1 MTEPAAAVAADFEQT
16 TESEARGYWSRAATR
31 FGQNRVAVVS
41 AVALVV
47 MCVAGL
53 LASKIA
59 PYGYQDL
66 NVLALSQSPSRA
78 HLFGTDGYG
87 RDYLSR
93 VLFGIGTSVKVG
105 MLVGVI
111 ATLFGTLLGAV
122 AGYYA
127 TFTDELL
134 MRLTDLLLT
143 LPVLPVALVAGVFL
157 HANTPLKAAL
167 VLACLLWT
175 SVARIVRGV
184 CLSLRQKEFVESAR
198 ASGASDMR
206 IIVRHLLP
214 NAIPS
219 IAVAATLMIATAVV
233 LEVTLAYLG
242 FGVTRVAGSVDAQ
255 ASLGDILRQAENEGL
270 YNWWGV
276 TLPGLPIVVLV
287 LSMNFVGDA
296 LRDALDPA
304 THTRSTGPRSRIGRM
319 LRGTLRPVFMPLRV
333 GARLLGDAR
342 DRLPRVSL
350 PSLDLPALPVRR
362 ERPRTRGRAARG
374 LAVQAIG
381 VVLLVGVAGAL
392 VYKLGV
398 HHTASPWATA
408 GSSPVNVSHA
418 RGAQTEVAVAVE
430 PVTGRN
436 LLAVSNDSLETKIR
450 VYTSTDGGRS
460 WVASFGPAAGSFVC
474 AKGDPAAA
482 IGARGRQY
490 IAFIERSDCGDG
502 VDLSPY
508 LVVAARPGPA
518 GHWLLRR
525 VAPPAIHYGFD
536 DRPAIAVARGGR
548 VYVAW
553 SRQLAPARETTV
565 LSSSVDGG
573 KTWSAPAPVSAQLS
587 YPQLVS
593 VTAGAN
599 GTVALAGVDARGIWL
614 ARSTDSGRHFTL
626 RVAGRIRP
634 NDAATCMRT
643 GRYLLAQQSIRC
655 LGPNPAVSLAGGRMF
670 VTYGTTGQDG
680 AWDVR
685 VSVFDRQLRRLSDLR
700 VGPPRG
706 RKPADRFWPAAA
718 VDAASGLLWVCF
730 YDTTGDPS
738 RERAWF
744 SCTHSR
750 DGRRWGEPVRVAR
763 DSADSAVLW
772 EDSRL
777 FGYQDPAAYGGYT
790 GLAAHA
796 GTVHPMW
803 IDTSDLGGRS
813 QEIFASRMETRP

>member
-1 MTEPAAAVAADFEQT
+1 VA
-16 TESEARGYWSRAATR
+16 
-31 FGQNRVAVVS
+31 S
-41 AVALVV
+41 AIVLLGL
-47 MCVAGL
+47 CLAGL

-66 NVLALSQSPSRA
+66 NVRALSQAPSRA

-111 ATLFGTLLGAV
+111 ATLFGTLVGAI

-127 TFTDELL
+127 RFTDELL

-157 HANTPLKAAL
+157 HADTPLKAAL

-184 CLSLRQKEFVESAR
+184 CLSLRHKEFVESAR
-198 ASGASDMR
+198 ASGASDAR

-242 FGVTRVAGSVDAQ
+242 FGVTRTAGSVQAQ

-276 TLPGLPIVVLV
+276 TLPGLPVVLLV
-287 LSMNFVGDA
+287 LTMNFVGDA

-304 THTRSTGPRSRIGRM
+304 THRHATGPRSRAGRM
-319 LRGTLRPVFMPLRV
+319 LGAVLRPVFTPLRA
-333 GARLLGDAR
+333 GTRLLGDAR
-342 DRLPRVSL
+342 DRLPRVSFPAL
-350 PSLDLPALPVRR
+350 NLPALPARRQRPPTRARAVRS
-362 ERPRTRGRAARG
+362 
-374 LAVQAIG
+374 LALQAIG
-381 VVLLVGVAGAL
+381 VIAIVAIAGAL

-408 GSSPVNVSHA
+408 GSSPVDVSRA

-430 PVTGRN
+430 PSAGKN
-436 LLAVSNDSLETKIR
+436 LLAVSNDSLEAKIR
-450 VYTSTDGGRS
+450 VYSSTDGGRS
-460 WVASFGPAAGSFVC
+460 WTGSLGPALAPFVC

-482 IGARGRQY
+482 IGATGRQY
-490 IAFIERSDCGDG
+490 VAFIERSDCGEG

-508 LVVAARPGPA
+508 LVVASRAGSV

-525 VAPPAIHYGFD
+525 VAPPALRYGFD
-536 DRPAIAVARGGR
+536 DRPAIAVAPGGR

-573 KTWSAPAPVSAQLS
+573 RTWSPPAPVSAKLS

-593 VTAGAN
+593 VATGAN
-599 GTVALAGVDARGIWL
+599 GTVALAGVDARGVWL
-614 ARSTDSGRHFTL
+614 AQSSDAARHFTL
-626 RVAGRIRP
+626 RAAGPIRP
-634 NDAATCMRT
+634 NNAATCMRT

-655 LGPNPAVSLAGGRMF
+655 LGPNPAVSLARGRTF
-670 VTYGTTGQDG
+670 VTYGTTGRDG

-685 VSVFDRQLRRLSDLR
+685 VVVFDRHLRQLAVAR
-700 VGPPRG
+700 VGRPRG
-706 RKPADRFWPAAA
+706 PRPADRFWPAAA

-750 DGRRWGEPVRVAR
+750 DGRTWAEPVRVAR
-763 DSADSAVLW
+763 DSADVAVLW

-790 GLAAHA
+790 GLAVHA
-796 GTVHPMW
+796 GTAHPMW
-803 IDTSDLGGRS
+803 IDTSDLGGRL
-813 QEIFASRMETRP
+813 QEIFASRVEIGP

>member
-16 TESEARGYWSRAATR
+16 TDSEARGYWSRAATR
-31 FGQNRVAVVS
+31 FGQNPVAVLS
-41 AVALVV
+41 AVVLVV

-59 PYGYQDL
+59 PYGYQDV

-105 MLVGVI
+105 MLVGI
-111 ATLFGTLLGAV
+111 LATLFGTLVGAI

-127 TFTDELL
+127 RFTDELL

-198 ASGASDMR
+198 ASGASDAR

-242 FGVTRVAGSVDAQ
+242 FGVTRIAGSVDAQ
-255 ASLGDILRQAENEGL
+255 ASLGDILREAENEGL

-287 LSMNFVGDA
+287 LSMNFVGDT

-304 THTRSTGPRSRIGRM
+304 THTQVRGPRSRLGRM
-319 LRGTLRPVFMPLRV
+319 LGAAVRPVSTPMRA
-333 GARLLGDAR
+333 GGRLLGDVR

-350 PSLDLPALPVRR
+350 PLPALPSLPARR
-362 ERPRTRGRAARG
+362 RRPQTRGRAARS
-374 LAVQAIG
+374 LAAQAIG
-381 VVLLVGVAGAL
+381 VVALVAVAGAL
-392 VYKLGV
+392 IYKLGV

-408 GSSPVNVSHA
+408 GSSPVDVSHA
-418 RGAQTEVAVAVE
+418 RGAQTEVAVAVD
-430 PVTGRN
+430 PVTGKN
-436 LLAVSNDSLETKIR
+436 LLGVSNDMLEAKIR

-460 WVASFGPAAGSFVC
+460 WTTSFGPAAGSFVC

-482 IGARGRQY
+482 IGASGRQY
-490 IAFIERSDCGDG
+490 VAFIERSDCGEG

-508 LVVAARPGPA
+508 LVVAARRGPA

-525 VAPPAIHYGFD
+525 VSPPAIHYGFD

-573 KTWSAPAPVSAQLS
+573 RTWSAPAPVSAKLS

-593 VTAGAN
+593 MTAGAN

-614 ARSTDSGRHFTL
+614 AHSTDSGRHFTL
-626 RVAGRIRP
+626 RIAGPIRP
-634 NDAATCMRT
+634 NNAATCMRT

-655 LGPNPAVSLAGGRMF
+655 LGPNPAVSLAGGRTL

-685 VSVFDRQLRRLSDLR
+685 VTVFDRQLRRIWAGR
-700 VGPPRG
+700 VGRPLE
-706 RKPADRFWPAAA
+706 RKAADRFWPAAA
-718 VDAASGLLWVCF
+718 ADAASGVLWVCF

-750 DGRRWGEPVRVAR
+750 DGRVWAEPIRVAR
-763 DSADSAVLW
+763 DSADQAVLW

-790 GLAAHA
+790 GVAVHA

-803 IDTSDLGGRS
+803 IDTSDLAGRS
-813 QEIFASRMETRP
+813 QEIFASRLETGR